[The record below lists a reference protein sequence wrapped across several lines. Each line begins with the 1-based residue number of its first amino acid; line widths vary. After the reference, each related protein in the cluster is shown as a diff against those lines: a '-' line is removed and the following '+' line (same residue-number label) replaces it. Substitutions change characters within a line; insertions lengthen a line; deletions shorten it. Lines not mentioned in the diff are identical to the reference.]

1 MIQIKYNG
9 DKKRYDVKV
18 PQEIAG
24 DKSMIDVAYITEN
37 NRINILREVHISLL
51 RTIMLHWDEYEFQI
65 TKENDLHGLMED
77 YLNKNLTDEK
87 GE

>member
-1 MIQIKYNG
+1 MIQIKYNE

-37 NRINILREVHISLL
+37 NRINILREINISLL
-51 RTIMLHWDEYEFQI
+51 RTIMLHWDEYSYQI
-65 TKENDLHGLMED
+65 ARAEYGMVEPETEYNAELPAI
-77 YLNKNLTDEK
+77 

>member
-37 NRINILREVHISLL
+37 NRINILREINISLL
-51 RTIMLHWDEYEFQI
+51 RTIMLHWDEYNFQI
-65 TKENDLHGLMED
+65 TKDENAELPA
-77 YLNKNLTDEK
+77 K